1 MRTCLCKR
9 TQFFDNPQ
17 VKRRRLNTT
26 MPYPKEYCQR
36 ENTPYQNYQ
45 TQVCYFVNMFI
56 LEIDYCKLILSYNI
70 MKQVC
75 MGMYYREIIN
85 YAQLLMIFYNIIPC
99 SCFHF
104 QLDCSSSE
112 PS

>member
-75 MGMYYREIIN
+75 TCMYGYVILV
-85 YAQLLMIFYNIIPC
+85 LLYY
-99 SCFHF
+99 
-104 QLDCSSSE
+104 
-112 PS
+112 